1 MAPHLYEC
9 KRSKLS
15 DILNSSFLLFKAPS
29 SLSSPCSQLSGFAS
43 LFRNCLDKFPSS
55 SLPSLFIALPW
66 ISHLDGS
73 PSEWKLIYLSFLLG
87 EVNTHFIT
95 KDLITWTP
103 KFPSY
108 FQLLR
113 NLSLLGDVWKW
124 FKAGKPFSLTLTLC
138 FLAELR
144 TRGKRFWNCCIKKT
158 NSEQD
163 MAPWFVCLLCK
174 HELTSDP

>member
-1 MAPHLYEC
+1 MQSAFRIC
-9 KRSKLS
+9 
-15 DILNSSFLLFKAPS
+15 
-29 SLSSPCSQLSGFAS
+29 QS

-66 ISHLDGS
+66 ISHWDGS
-73 PSEWKLIYLSFLLG
+73 PSEWKLVYLSFLLG
-87 EVNTHFIT
+87 EINAHFIT

-103 KFPSY
+103 KFLSY

-144 TRGKRFWNCCIKKT
+144 TRGKRFWNRCIKKT
-158 NSEQD
+158 NSEQN